1 MNKKIGHKGFASLL
15 FFLSQ
20 EIFLGVGLTRIL
32 SISEQNSWISI
43 LIAFVIGFI
52 FLNMIMYVMNYK
64 KDLNVFEKIDILFG
78 KFSKIINF
86 ILSHS
91 GIVIYIDN
99 IHFVECSPIMSYY
112 FSLLVKYPN
121 VKIIGATTEEE

>member
-52 FLNMIMYVMNYK
+52 F
-64 KDLNVFEKIDILFG
+64 
-78 KFSKIINF
+78 
-86 ILSHS
+86 
-91 GIVIYIDN
+91 
-99 IHFVECSPIMSYY
+99 
-112 FSLLVKYPN
+112 
-121 VKIIGATTEEE
+121 

>member
-43 LIAFVIGFI
+43 LFAFVIGFI
-52 FLNMIMYVMNYK
+52 FSNTLYSNNNPHIRNS
-64 KDLNVFEKIDILFG
+64 ILF
-78 KFSKIINF
+78 
-86 ILSHS
+86 
-91 GIVIYIDN
+91 
-99 IHFVECSPIMSYY
+99 FV
-112 FSLLVKYPN
+112 
-121 VKIIGATTEEE
+121 

>member
-52 FLNMIMYVMNYK
+52 FLNIIIPTFFIHF
-64 KDLNVFEKIDILFG
+64 LLLILFCL
-78 KFSKIINF
+78 FWF
-86 ILSHS
+86 
-91 GIVIYIDN
+91 
-99 IHFVECSPIMSYY
+99 
-112 FSLLVKYPN
+112 
-121 VKIIGATTEEE
+121 

>member
-52 FLNMIMYVMNYK
+52 FLKNGSSSR
-64 KDLNVFEKIDILFG
+64 DQTL
-78 KFSKIINF
+78 
-86 ILSHS
+86 
-91 GIVIYIDN
+91 GIRGVN
-99 IHFVECSPIMSYY
+99 
-112 FSLLVKYPN
+112 
-121 VKIIGATTEEE
+121 T

>member
-43 LIAFVIGFI
+43 IIAFLIG
-52 FLNMIMYVMNYK
+52 L
-64 KDLNVFEKIDILFG
+64 
-78 KFSKIINF
+78 
-86 ILSHS
+86 
-91 GIVIYIDN
+91 
-99 IHFVECSPIMSYY
+99 Y
-112 FSLLVKYPN
+112 F
-121 VKIIGATTEEE
+121 

>member
-86 ILSHS
+86 ILEPAKLNNVLNTS
-91 GIVIYIDN
+91 V
-99 IHFVECSPIMSYY
+99 FL
-112 FSLLVKYPN
+112 FSSILS
-121 VKIIGATTEEE
+121 TTTN